1 MDIKDVSGYF
11 WGYLAQKQKGYPM
24 SLTDTALRAAKP
36 SDKARKLFDGDGLFL
51 FVTPTGTKSW
61 RLKYRYM
68 NKEKLLALG
77 LYPQVSLK
85 DARERAAAA
94 RKLVAND
101 IDPSVERKQSKVLMQ
116 NTFELVALEWHEK
129 QTPAW
134 SERYAADVL
143 KRMRRN
149 IFPVLGSRPVA
160 AVSAPELLALIRK
173 IEARGTIEVAHIVRT
188 ICSSVFRYA
197 IATGRAERDPA
208 ADLKGA
214 LSPRI
219 RKSHPA
225 ITSPDTVGIL
235 MSAID
240 NYPGTLVV
248 RSALKLMAL
257 TFCRSGEIRNAE
269 WKEFDLADSLW
280 RIPAE
285 RMKMS
290 RDHLVPLSRQAMAV
304 LERLRQYSGNDQYVF
319 PSYNTETKSMG
330 RETLRSA
337 LRRLG
342 FEKDEMCPHGFR
354 SMASTLL
361 NEMNFNADWI
371 ERQLAHV
378 PREHIRGIYNRAE
391 YLPERRKMMQA
402 WADYLDELREKVR
415 G

>member
-1 MDIKDVSGYF
+1 
-11 WGYLAQKQKGYPM
+11 M
-24 SLTDTALRAAKP
+24 SLTDTAIRAAKP
-36 SDKARKLFDGDGLFL
+36 SDKAHKLFDGGGLFL
-51 FVTPTGTKSW
+51 FITPTGAKSW
-61 RLKYRYM
+61 RLKYRFL

-85 DARERAAAA
+85 EARERAADA
-94 RKLVAND
+94 RKLVESGK
-101 IDPSVERKQSKVLMQ
+101 DPSVERKQSKVLMQ
-116 NTFELVALEWHEK
+116 NTFELVAMEWHEK

-134 SERYAADVL
+134 SQGYAGDVL
-143 KRMRRN
+143 QRMHRN
-149 IFPVLGSRPVA
+149 IFPIIGSRPVA
-160 AVSAPELLALIRK
+160 AVSAPELLALLRK
-173 IEARGTIEVAHIVRT
+173 IEARGTIEVAHVVRT

-197 IATGRAERDPA
+197 IITGRAERDPA

-214 LSPRI
+214 LSSRV
-219 RKSHPA
+219 RKNHPA

-235 MSAID
+235 MNAID

-248 RSALKLMAL
+248 RSSLKLIAL
-257 TFCRSGEIRNAE
+257 TFCRSGEIRKAE

-285 RMKMS
+285 KMKMS
-290 RDHLVPLSRQAMAV
+290 RDHLVPLSRQAMAI

-319 PSYNTETKSMG
+319 PSYNTEKKSMG
-330 RETLRSA
+330 RGTLRSA
-337 LRRLG
+337 VRRLG
-342 FEKDEMCPHGFR
+342 FEKNEMCPHGFR

-361 NEMNFNADWI
+361 NELNFNGDWI

-402 WADYLDELREKVR
+402 WADYLDELREKAKNE

>member
-1 MDIKDVSGYF
+1 
-11 WGYLAQKQKGYPM
+11 M
-24 SLTDTALRAAKP
+24 SLTDTAIRAAKP
-36 SDKARKLFDGDGLFL
+36 SDKARKLFDGGGLFL
-51 FVTPTGTKSW
+51 FITPAGAKSW
-61 RLKYRYM
+61 RLKYRFL

-85 DARERAAAA
+85 EARERAADA
-94 RKLVAND
+94 RKMLESGK
-101 IDPSVERKQSKVLMQ
+101 DPSVERKQSKVLMQ
-116 NTFELVALEWHEK
+116 NTFELVAMEWHEK

-134 SERYAADVL
+134 SQGYAGDIL
-143 KRMRRN
+143 QRMHRN
-149 IFPVLGSRPVA
+149 IFPIIGSRPVA
-160 AVSAPELLALIRK
+160 AVSAPELLALLRK
-173 IEARGTIEVAHIVRT
+173 IEARGTIEVAHVVRT

-197 IATGRAERDPA
+197 IITGRAERDPA

-214 LSPRI
+214 LSARV

-248 RSALKLMAL
+248 RSALKLIAL
-257 TFCRSGEIRNAE
+257 TFCRSGEIRKAE

-285 RMKMS
+285 KMKMS
-290 RDHLVPLSRQAMAV
+290 RDHLVPLSRQAMAI

-319 PSYNTETKSMG
+319 PSYNTEKKSMG
-330 RETLRSA
+330 RGTLRSA
-337 LRRLG
+337 VRRLG

-361 NEMNFNADWI
+361 NELNFNGDWI

-378 PREHIRGIYNRAE
+378 PREYIRGIYNRAE

-402 WADYLDELREKVR
+402 WADYLDELREKAKNER
-415 G
+415 

>member
-1 MDIKDVSGYF
+1 M
-11 WGYLAQKQKGYPM
+11 A
-24 SLTDTALRAAKP
+24 LTDTALRAVKP
-36 SDKARKLFDGDGLFL
+36 GDKAQKLFDGKGLFML
-51 FVTPTGTKSW
+51 VSPNGTKAW
-61 RLKYRYM
+61 RFKYQFHGR
-68 NKEKLLALG
+68 EKLISLG
-77 LYPQVSLK
+77 LYPTVSLK
-85 DARERAAAA
+85 DARERAEQA
-94 RKLVAND
+94 RKTLESG
-101 IDPSVERKQSKVLMQ
+101 IDPSEQRKQEKVAYQ
-116 NTFELVALEWHEK
+116 NTFELVAMEWYEQQRDK
-129 QTPAW
+129 W
-134 SERYAADVL
+134 SEAYTKTNLCRM
-143 KRMRRN
+143 KRN
-149 IFPVLGSRPVA
+149 LFPVIGSKPVNTI
-160 AVSAPELLALIRK
+160 SAPEVLAILRK